1 MKLSRQSRI
10 RVGLTYDDVL
20 IEPGYTDVI
29 PSEVDVSTSL
39 TREISLNLPLVSSA
53 MDSVTES
60 KMAIAMARAGGIGI
74 LHRNL
79 SALDQAEQVALVKRT
94 QTGVIANPFTID
106 KASTLVDFDSQCG
119 RYQVSGLPVVEN
131 DGRLVGIVTN
141 RDLRFTPA
149 DRWSTTLVEQVM
161 TPLPLVTAPA
171 GTDRDTAAKIL
182 QEHKVE
188 RLPLVGDDGRLAGL
202 ITVKDFVKNEQY
214 PRASRDEYGRLLVGA
229 AIGYFGDAW
238 ERAGSLVEAGVDLL
252 VLDTAHGH
260 ARLLLDLIRRIRS
273 DRAFNG
279 VQIIGGNV
287 ATAKGAT
294 ALAEAGVDGVKVGV
308 GPGSICTTRIVA
320 GVGVPQVTAIMDA
333 AEALDGSGIPVIADG
348 GLRYSGDVAKAI
360 VAGASSVMI
369 GSLLAGCDESPGE
382 VVLKDNKQYKQYRAM
397 GSIGA
402 MSARGK
408 KSYSRDRYFQADVTE
423 DEMLIAEGIE
433 GAVPYRGSAHALIH
447 QMVGGLRQTM
457 FYIGAHTIPEMQ
469 ELGEFVR
476 ISPAGLKE
484 SHPHDVDLIVSAPNY
499 NGR

>member
-1 MKLSRQSRI
+1 
-10 RVGLTYDDVL
+10 
-20 IEPGYTDVI
+20 
-29 PSEVDVSTSL
+29 
-39 TREISLNLPLVSSA
+39 
-53 MDSVTES
+53 
-60 KMAIAMARAGGIGI
+60 
-74 LHRNL
+74 
-79 SALDQAEQVALVKRT
+79 
-94 QTGVIANPFTID
+94 
-106 KASTLVDFDSQCG
+106 
-119 RYQVSGLPVVEN
+119 
-131 DGRLVGIVTN
+131 
-141 RDLRFTPA
+141 
-149 DRWSTTLVEQVM
+149 M